1 MKSYEKNRLD
11 IILFD
16 FIVLFISHDKFIK
29 IIKIKNI
36 LKQTNSKNI

>member
-16 FIVLFISHDKFIK
+16 CIVLFISHDKFIK
-29 IIKIKNI
+29 VIKIKKYIKTNKQQNI
-36 LKQTNSKNI
+36 